1 MLRLQKSLSE
11 TIRLLRASK
20 KENEWEFS
28 VRGQK
33 LTVYEQKLTPI
44 TFSCTCP
51 DHEKKQ
57 TFCKHLLFL
66 VARVGLQMEMAAH
79 LHSKKKEWNE
89 SLFASCTLSWTN
101 RLSHLVGA
109 APVSVKNV
117 KDVRNSGD
125 DCSICF
131 ETMESKE
138 TITCETTC
146 KNQFHKECI
155 VHWLDFGN
163 KTCPLC
169 RTEWNKVATVA
180 DDIVFDRVVEE
191 VAVEMIEMKNDES
204 KESEESIQEKKMI
217 TTDLVFSFDTT
228 GSMYPCLAEVKRSIE
243 KISTKLFQEMP
254 GLRLAIIAHGDYCD
268 RDKVISI
275 LDFTTDQDVINN
287 FIKNAPSTS
296 GGDYPECYELVLRR
310 SKELSWRP
318 DADMKSLVMIGDA
331 PPHEPNE
338 NPEKINWRVE
348 AESLRDR
355 NVQVFSVQCLN
366 NGNYAAF
373 DFYSEIAK
381 VTNGYHVF
389 LDQFS
394 YIKDMIQ
401 AICFK
406 QYNHS
411 QLEEFEREIQSG
423 ESGMTQTMRLM
434 FDTILGKKSREEV
447 HAEMHP
453 DRFRERYGGRGA
465 GRGGA
470 SRGASRASG
479 ASGARAAVSHHTEM
493 AMPSLERESE
503 LRPCHPSKFQVFNV
517 EEDSG
522 IQTFC
527 ASMGI
532 AFAKG
537 KGFYEFTKPEIVQ
550 PQKEIVLMDR
560 VTGELY
566 EGEVAR
572 TIAGIKKN
580 EERSKIKPSD
590 IPKYRVFIQSTS
602 PNRKLIGGQG
612 FLYEVM
618 SEE

>member
-1 MLRLQKSLSE
+1 MMLRLQKSLSE

-20 KENEWEFS
+20 KKNEWEFH
-28 VRGQK
+28 VRGQR
-33 LTVYEQKLTPI
+33 LTVYEQHVTPT

-51 DHEKKQ
+51 DHGKKQ

-79 LHSKKKEWNE
+79 LHSKKREWNE
-89 SLFASCTLSWTN
+89 SSYTSCTLSWTT

-109 APVSVKNV
+109 EPVSVKN
-117 KDVRNSGD
+117 VRNSGD

-131 ETMESKE
+131 ESMESME

-155 VHWLDFGN
+155 VQWLDYGN

-191 VAVEMIEMKNDES
+191 VAVEMIEMKRDDVDASVVPN
-204 KESEESIQEKKMI
+204 EEKLI

-243 KISTKLFQEMP
+243 KLSMKLFQEMP

-268 RDKVISI
+268 KDKVISI
-275 LDFTTDQDVINN
+275 LDFTTDQTVITD

-310 SKELSWRP
+310 SKELSWRV
-318 DADMKSLVMIGDA
+318 DANMKSLVMIGDA
-331 PPHEPNE
+331 PPHEPND
-338 NPEKINWRVE
+338 NPEKINWRIE

-394 YIKDMIQ
+394 YIKEMIQ

-453 DRFRERYGGRGA
+453 DRFRERYGRSGGSGGVVRSARGA
-465 GRGGA
+465 TET
-470 SRGASRASG
+470 
-479 ASGARAAVSHHTEM
+479 AA
-493 AMPSLERESE
+493 PSLARESE

-517 EEDSG
+517 ETDSG

-532 AFAKG
+532 VFAKG

-566 EGEVAR
+566 EGEAAR

-612 FLYEVM
+612 FLYEV
-618 SEE
+618 SE

>member
-1 MLRLQKSLSE
+1 
-11 TIRLLRASK
+11 
-20 KENEWEFS
+20 
-28 VRGQK
+28 
-33 LTVYEQKLTPI
+33 
-44 TFSCTCP
+44 
-51 DHEKKQ
+51 
-57 TFCKHLLFL
+57 
-66 VARVGLQMEMAAH
+66 MEEV
-79 LHSKKKEWNE
+79 KVNVE
-89 SLFASCTLSWTN
+89 
-101 RLSHLVGA
+101 
-109 APVSVKNV
+109 VS
-117 KDVRNSGD
+117 
-125 DCSICF
+125 
-131 ETMESKE
+131 ESKE
-138 TITCETTC
+138 DNKKTI
-146 KNQFHKECI
+146 
-155 VHWLDFGN
+155 V
-163 KTCPLC
+163 
-169 RTEWNKVATVA
+169 
-180 DDIVFDRVVEE
+180 
-191 VAVEMIEMKNDES
+191 
-204 KESEESIQEKKMI
+204 
-217 TTDLVFSFDTT
+217 TDLLFSFDTT

-243 KISTKLFQEMP
+243 KLSTKLFQEMP
-254 GLRLAIIAHGDYCD
+254 GLRLGIIAHGDYCD
-268 RDKVISI
+268 KEKVISM
-275 LDFTTDQDVINN
+275 LDFTTDQEVINN

-331 PPHEPNE
+331 PPHETNE

-355 NVQVFSVQCLN
+355 NIQVFSVQCLN
-366 NGNYAAF
+366 HGNYAAF
-373 DFYSEIAK
+373 DFYSEIAS

-406 QYNHS
+406 QYNQS
-411 QLEEFEREIQSG
+411 QLEEFEKEVQSG

-447 HAEMHP
+447 RAEMHP
-453 DRFRERYGGRGA
+453 DRFRERYGGGSRS
-465 GRGGA
+465 GG
-470 SRGASRASG
+470 SVVRS
-479 ASGARAAVSHHTEM
+479 ARAAVSHHTE
-493 AMPSLERESE
+493 AAAPSMERESE
-503 LRPCHPSKFQVFNV
+503 LRPCHPSKFQVFTV

-522 IQTFC
+522 IQPFC

-532 AFAKG
+532 VFAKG

-566 EGEVAR
+566 EGEAAR

-580 EERSKIKPSD
+580 EERSKIKPGD

-612 FLYEVM
+612 FLYEVNV
-618 SEE
+618 E

>member
-1 MLRLQKSLSE
+1 MMLRLQKSLSE
-11 TIRLLRASK
+11 TIRLLQATK
-20 KENEWEFS
+20 KDKEWVFH

-33 LTVYEQKLTPI
+33 KNVYEQKITPG

-66 VARVGLQMEMAAH
+66 VARVGLQMEMAASI
-79 LHSKKKEWNE
+79 HSKKKEWNE
-89 SLFASCTLSWTN
+89 MLFEACSLSWTT
-101 RLSHLVGA
+101 RLSHLVGVTSA
-109 APVSVKNV
+109 SAVKI
-117 KDVRNSGD
+117 VRNDGD

-131 ETMESKE
+131 ELMESKE
-138 TITCETTC
+138 TVQCETTC

-155 VHWLDFGN
+155 EHWLEYGN

-169 RTEWNKVATVA
+169 RTEWNK
-180 DDIVFDRVVEE
+180 
-191 VAVEMIEMKNDES
+191 EMES
-204 KESEESIQEKKMI
+204 KEEIVEMNAIEPSVHVNISDNLDIKSKEEPKKTI
-217 TTDLVFSFDTT
+217 ITDLVISFDTT
-228 GSMYPCLAEVKRSIE
+228 GSMYPCLAEVKRNIE

-254 GLRLAIIAHGDYCD
+254 GLRLSIIAHGDYCD

-275 LDFTTDQDVINN
+275 LDFTTEQSVINN

-296 GGDYPECYELVLRR
+296 GGDYPECYELVLRKT
-310 SKELSWRP
+310 KELSWRH

-355 NVQVFSVQCLN
+355 NIQIFSVQCLN

-406 QYNHS
+406 QYNQS
-411 QLEEFEREIQSG
+411 QLEEFEKEVQSG

-447 HAEMHP
+447 RAEMHP
-453 DRFRERYGGRGA
+453 DRFRERYHRGA
-465 GRGGA
+465 A
-470 SRGASRASG
+470 SSASVVVRS
-479 ASGARAAVSHHTEM
+479 RAAVSHHTE
-493 AMPSLERESE
+493 AAAPSMERESE
-503 LRPCHPSKFQVFNV
+503 LRPCHPSKFQVFTV

-522 IQTFC
+522 IKPFC
-527 ASMGI
+527 MSMGI
-532 AFAKG
+532 VFAKG

-566 EGEVAR
+566 EGEAAR

-580 EERSKIKPSD
+580 EERSKIKPGD

-602 PNRKLIGGQG
+602 PNRILIAGQG
-612 FLYEVM
+612 FLYEVDV
-618 SEE
+618 